1 MGILGEAAEIL
12 GTLLLERGP
21 DDPTFRR
28 MLRWYGEV
36 AAELECQELYDRLV
50 AAILARSRKKEAS

>member
-21 DDPTFRR
+21 DDPMFRR
-28 MLRWYGEV
+28 MIRWYGEV
-36 AAELECQELYDRLV
+36 TDELGCRDLYDRLV
-50 AAILARSRKKEAS
+50 ASMLARSRREAS

>member
-28 MLRWYGEV
+28 MFRWYAEV
-36 AAELECQELYDRLV
+36 TDELGCREFYDRLV
-50 AAILARSRKKEAS
+50 ASMLARARKEAS